1 MNAGGNRSGT
11 RFTPRMADAAT
22 QTYLYGSSAPIPSKA
37 NHRMGAAGGGLRD
50 SHLLR
55 GGARETYQR
64 VAGIYERTGD
74 DTVTV
79 EFTVFILRGPM
90 TQEEVRFDYRF
101 ERECRVRE
109 KIIKI
114 EVALLLKVFHLW
126 FHQRRIGKRS
136 TGRILRPAA
145 SRMRGRVQTSDGA
158 EYSSAESYSDDG
170 YGGHSDDSRTSLEL
184 NATYSLRL
192 DPDMDD
198 DDRAQYIAEMDA
210 ARQLDSDEYAEFCD
224 GKGMLYDQDSDD
236 GLVSNVRIESDDHGD
251 DHDLYDQGDG
261 DHGDDQGNSA
271 HGYSDEDPGYDQVP

>member
-22 QTYLYGSSAPIPSKA
+22 QTYLYGSSDPTPWKA

-79 EFTVFILRGPM
+79 EFTVF
-90 TQEEVRFDYRF
+90 
-101 ERECRVRE
+101 
-109 KIIKI
+109 
-114 EVALLLKVFHLW
+114 
-126 FHQRRIGKRS
+126 
-136 TGRILRPAA
+136 
-145 SRMRGRVQTSDGA
+145 
-158 EYSSAESYSDDG
+158 
-170 YGGHSDDSRTSLEL
+170 
-184 NATYSLRL
+184 
-192 DPDMDD
+192 
-198 DDRAQYIAEMDA
+198 
-210 ARQLDSDEYAEFCD
+210 
-224 GKGMLYDQDSDD
+224 SDD

>member
-11 RFTPRMADAAT
+11 RFTPRMVDAAT
-22 QTYLYGSSAPIPSKA
+22 QTYLYGSSDPTPWKA

-79 EFTVFILRGPM
+79 E
-90 TQEEVRFDYRF
+90 
-101 ERECRVRE
+101 
-109 KIIKI
+109 
-114 EVALLLKVFHLW
+114 
-126 FHQRRIGKRS
+126 
-136 TGRILRPAA
+136 
-145 SRMRGRVQTSDGA
+145 
-158 EYSSAESYSDDG
+158 
-170 YGGHSDDSRTSLEL
+170 
-184 NATYSLRL
+184 
-192 DPDMDD
+192 
-198 DDRAQYIAEMDA
+198 
-210 ARQLDSDEYAEFCD
+210 
-224 GKGMLYDQDSDD
+224 
-236 GLVSNVRIESDDHGD
+236 SDDHGD

>member
-79 EFTVFILRGPM
+79 V
-90 TQEEVRFDYRF
+90 
-101 ERECRVRE
+101 
-109 KIIKI
+109 
-114 EVALLLKVFHLW
+114 
-126 FHQRRIGKRS
+126 
-136 TGRILRPAA
+136 
-145 SRMRGRVQTSDGA
+145 
-158 EYSSAESYSDDG
+158 
-170 YGGHSDDSRTSLEL
+170 
-184 NATYSLRL
+184 
-192 DPDMDD
+192 
-198 DDRAQYIAEMDA
+198 
-210 ARQLDSDEYAEFCD
+210 
-224 GKGMLYDQDSDD
+224 
-236 GLVSNVRIESDDHGD
+236 
-251 DHDLYDQGDG
+251 YDQGDG